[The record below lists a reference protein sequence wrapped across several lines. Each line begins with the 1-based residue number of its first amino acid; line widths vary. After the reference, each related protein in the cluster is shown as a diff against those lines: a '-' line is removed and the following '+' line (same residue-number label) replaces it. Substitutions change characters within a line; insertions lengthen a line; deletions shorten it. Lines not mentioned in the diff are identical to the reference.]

1 MSVDDDIQIR
11 EDTARE
17 DAAQVRRFVE
27 ARTPEEQRRVF
38 EAFVQRHQRWVHAY
52 CITWTGD
59 VDAAFDAAQE
69 TFLAAWRR
77 GLRQIKQPEA
87 VCGWLRTTAKYQAI
101 RQSPGASAKKAAVMP
116 VADVGDVPQLAA
128 IQQTRNEEQMNAA
141 QRAGRVEAGK
151 LLAEKVAA
159 TLPAAHQRM
168 YDLRM
173 RRQLAG
179 AELGAELGVSPV
191 KAAKLADKFRICLRN
206 AVGATL
212 LVQSGEGCD
221 RLRAITAKA
230 GPQGEVLEP
239 DLRETA
245 VRHISHCGTCK
256 PRQAQLMM
264 RYAPAL
270 VPLLYGAEL
279 RHRVMSEIRLAGGAG
294 YTRSH
299 AHDRKNSSAANSSDG
314 PRQLGAS
321 GTPAAA
327 ASPTA
332 AEAGGIL
339 APAGRQAAQALR
351 QPAAFMAT
359 RFEQAKAAC
368 YVRLTSLVNFVQ
380 ASPWGRVAAA
390 VAVTAAV
397 VLSPGQPPTAASG
410 MPSPAPVVPVPAVPS
425 VRGPYA
431 TITTVPDV
439 LLFQFKSV
447 TLPPSADTILRPI
460 AAKAS
465 NRHLLVSITGYASP
479 DGGSATYNTVLSQT
493 RARAVQ
499 ARLIA
504 LGLPPGQ
511 ITGVTGL
518 GTNGNTIQA
527 CDVAG
532 KYDDALC
539 AQMRR
544 VVLVLSPSK
553 ARFGHG

>member
-1 MSVDDDIQIR
+1 MSVDDDIQI
-11 EDTARE
+11 RE

-27 ARTPEEQRRVF
+27 AQTLEEQRRVF
-38 EAFVQRHQRWVHAY
+38 EAFVQRHQQRVHAY

-59 VDAAFDAAQE
+59 VDAALDAAQE

-77 GLRQIKQPEA
+77 GLRQIKEPEA
-87 VCGWLRTTAKYQAI
+87 VRGWLRTTAKYQAI
-101 RQSPGASAKKAAVMP
+101 RQSSGASAKKAAVMP

-128 IQQTRNEEQMNAA
+128 MQQTRNEEQMNAA

-179 AELGAELGVSPV
+179 AELGSELGVSPV

-279 RHRVMSEIRLAGGAG
+279 RDRVMSEIRLAGGAG

-299 AHDRKNSSAANSSDG
+299 AHDRKNSSAAANSSDG

-321 GTPAAA
+321 GAPAAA

-368 YVRLTSLVNFVQ
+368 YVRLTSLVNFVP

-410 MPSPAPVVPVPAVPS
+410 MPSLALVVPVPAVPS

-431 TITTVPDV
+431 PITTVPDV
-439 LLFQFKSV
+439 LFQFKSV
-447 TLPPSADTILRPI
+447 TLLPSADTILRPI

-479 DGGSATYNTVLSQT
+479 DGGSAKSNTVLSQN